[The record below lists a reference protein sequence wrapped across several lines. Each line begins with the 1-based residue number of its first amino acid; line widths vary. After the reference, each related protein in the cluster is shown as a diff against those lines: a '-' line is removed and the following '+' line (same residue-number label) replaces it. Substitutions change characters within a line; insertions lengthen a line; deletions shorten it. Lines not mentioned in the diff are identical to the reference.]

1 MTLFKN
7 QQSKLFGGRSNLN
20 NKKLKLTGEKTL
32 ITGRKRHFLDN
43 TDDRIKQPSI
53 PVFDKIITESGFS
66 IITELGDFIIPE
78 L

>member
-7 QQSKLFGGRSNLN
+7 QQNKLFGGRSNLN

-32 ITGRKRHFLDN
+32 ITGKKRHFLDN
-43 TDDRIKQPSI
+43 TDDRIKKSST
-53 PVFDKIITESGFS
+53 PVFDKIITELGYSV
-66 IITELGDFIIPE
+66 ITESGDFIIPE